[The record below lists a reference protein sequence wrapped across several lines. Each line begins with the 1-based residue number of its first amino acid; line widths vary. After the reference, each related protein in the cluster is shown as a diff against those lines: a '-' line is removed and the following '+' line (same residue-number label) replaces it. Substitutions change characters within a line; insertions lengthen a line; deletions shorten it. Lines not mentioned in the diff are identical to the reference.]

1 MLTDFQALSLQGT
14 LAFAR
19 LTIALLFVANL
30 AVYWGGVQQELAMQG
45 LCAAILSAAAAYC
58 SQSCATHGL
67 VRIALV
73 LQLGALASALW
84 SFWSL
89 LALVH

>member
-19 LTIALLFVANL
+19 LTIALLFIANL
-30 AVYWGGVQQELAMQG
+30 AVWWTGTQQELSMAG
-45 LCAAILSAAAAYC
+45 LCSAILCAAAAYC

-67 VRIALV
+67 VKMALA
-73 LQLGALASALW
+73 LQVGALIAALW
-84 SFWSL
+84 AFWSL
-89 LALVH
+89 LALAS